1 MSQTIMAKPESSFP
15 NEEDTSCLRTDANA
29 INKRGAER
37 RIPDHHLAEY
47 LERRK
52 KNNIAA
58 KKSLD
63 NKRVY
68 DQWHRNRYERLME
81 ENALLRQENYVMK
94 ARFGTPTDTSI
105 LTDDKRENCLMINRT
120 YTQDKGKA
128 VDNVVSKEEIAVSN
142 SLEHC
147 RVDDSMNEYA
157 DCENSRNG
165 KVELD
170 AGQGVSVYT
179 PLGGGVLAI
188 PSHVQSLQQ
197 YPSAHPGYFDAMP
210 NAISSRKLPVATQS
224 RYVEP
229 DSPCSTERSD
239 SDLTYQAPLDLS
251 VNSTS
256 KYETSEKNVSH
267 SPELNKY
274 DISPDP
280 ISDQNRQLKN
290 ENDEIKKKLEERSE
304 QVSTMQHP
312 LDTKQEH
319 SC

>member
-1 MSQTIMAKPESSFP
+1 MSQTSMPKPESSFP

-29 INKRGAER
+29 INQRGAKR
-37 RIPDHHLAEY
+37 RIRDHQLAKY

-58 KKSLD
+58 KKSRD
-63 NKRVY
+63 NKRRNA
-68 DQWHRNRYERLME
+68 QWNRKRYTHLME
-81 ENALLRQENYVMK
+81 ENALLRQEICAMK
-94 ARFGTPTDTSI
+94 ACLGIPTDTSI
-105 LTDDKRENCLMINRT
+105 LTDDKRE
-120 YTQDKGKA
+120 
-128 VDNVVSKEEIAVSN
+128 
-142 SLEHC
+142 
-147 RVDDSMNEYA
+147 
-157 DCENSRNG
+157 
-165 KVELD
+165 
-170 AGQGVSVYT
+170 SVYT

-197 YPSAHPGYFDAMP
+197 YPFAHPGYFYAMP

-229 DSPCSTERSD
+229 DSPFSTERSD
-239 SDLTYQAPLDLS
+239 SDLTYEAPLDLS
-251 VNSTS
+251 VKSTS

-290 ENDEIKKKLEERSE
+290 ENDEIKKKRR
-304 QVSTMQHP
+304 TI
-312 LDTKQEH
+312 
-319 SC
+319 

>member
-1 MSQTIMAKPESSFP
+1 MSQTIMPKPESSFP

-29 INKRGAER
+29 INQRGAKR
-37 RIPDHHLAEY
+37 RIRDHQLAEY

-58 KKSLD
+58 KKCQD
-63 NKRVY
+63 NKR
-68 DQWHRNRYERLME
+68 RNAQLNWKRCVHFME
-81 ENALLRQENYVMK
+81 ENAKLRQEICVMK
-94 ARFGTPTDTSI
+94 AQLGI
-105 LTDDKRENCLMINRT
+105 LTDACILTDNKRENCLMINRT
-120 YTQDKGKA
+120 YMQDKGKA
-128 VDNVVSKEEIAVSN
+128 VDNVVSKEKIAVSF

-157 DCENSRNG
+157 DCKNSRNE
-165 KVELD
+165 KAEFD

-197 YPSAHPGYFDAMP
+197 YPSAHPGYFYAMP

-229 DSPCSTERSD
+229 DSPFSTERSD
-239 SDLTYQAPLDLS
+239 SDLTYEAHLDLL
-251 VNSTS
+251 VKSTS

-290 ENDEIKKKLEERSE
+290 ENDEIKKKRR
-304 QVSTMQHP
+304 TF
-312 LDTKQEH
+312 
-319 SC
+319 